1 MSERSRET
9 EEAGRTATFATG
21 RARYARP
28 GKGAVVASI
37 LAHVGVV
44 GGAIVAALMAA
55 DPLPAFEVYRVELV
69 SPPPAEAGPDTPSPP
84 EPQPVTT
91 PDPIEPE
98 PDPEPTHDPPEP
110 EERPR
115 EAAPPERSPEPER
128 PPEPA
133 TGPEPDP
140 ESAGGEDLEVR
151 IDGKDF
157 ADPGYLENIIRQNR
171 RYFRWTG
178 DPGLRACVYFEILRD
193 GGTRG
198 IRIVRGSGNF
208 RFDLAA
214 RGAVEAAGSRKAY
227 GPLPAN
233 WPHELL
239 PVQFS
244 FSSNRLEAC

>member
-1 MSERSRET
+1 MLLSLLVH
-9 EEAGRTATFATG
+9 AMVVA
-21 RARYARP
+21 
-28 GKGAVVASI
+28 GAVV
-37 LAHVGVV
+37 
-44 GGAIVAALMAA
+44 VALLTA

-69 SPPPAEAGPDTPSPP
+69 SPPPTEAGQD
-84 EPQPVTT
+84 QPT
-91 PDPIEPE
+91 
-98 PDPEPTHDPPEP
+98 PPEP
-110 EERPR
+110 EPVVVPAQEEAQPEPELLPEPERPQPPAAEPR
-115 EAAPPERSPEPER
+115 EPEPER
-128 PPEPA
+128 PPQPSR
-133 TGPEPDP
+133 GPEPDP
-140 ESAGGEDLEVR
+140 ESAGGENLEVR
-151 IDGKDF
+151 IDGEDF
-157 ADPGYLENIIRQNR
+157 SDPAYLENIIRQNR

-227 GPLPAN
+227 GELPAH
-233 WPHELL
+233 WPHDLL